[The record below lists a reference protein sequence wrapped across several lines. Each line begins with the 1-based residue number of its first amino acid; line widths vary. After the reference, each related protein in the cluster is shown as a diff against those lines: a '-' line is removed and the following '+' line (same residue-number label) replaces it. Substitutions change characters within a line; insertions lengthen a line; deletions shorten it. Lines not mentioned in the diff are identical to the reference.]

1 MKIRH
6 IVSAALG
13 ATIPLP
19 AWPPPFVSK
28 PRASPPLKIP
38 FNR

>member
-6 IVSAALG
+6 IASAALG
-13 ATIPLP
+13 ATIPLS
-19 AWPPPFVSK
+19 AWLSPFVAQS
-28 PRASPPLKIP
+28 RASPPLKIP